1 MKQPGTTPKDGKF
14 SYSIAILQCYS
25 DLCKGFIWMLTALTR
40 DRKLVR
46 RDTIF
51 NTEQERFFQRFD
63 ILHKLMIPA
72 PMSYFH
78 FKDSTS
84 QMHLSVKELYQLSYD
99 HFMAVQQHLQ
109 ELGASAARAPELSAV
124 SRSQWVL
131 EVKQMEQVTLRNRV
145 ALQIV
150 HQAGPGD
157 NLRVSFEFSQHPC
170 FPVAVVKKS

>member
-14 SYSIAILQCYS
+14 SYSIAVLQCYS
-25 DLCKGFIWMLTALTR
+25 DLCKGFIWMLTALIR
-40 DRKLVR
+40 DRKLAH

-84 QMHLSVKELYQLSYD
+84 QTHLSVKELYQLSYD

-109 ELGASAARAPELSAV
+109 ELGASAARATELSAV

-157 NLRVSFEFSQHPC
+157 NLRVYFEFSQHPC